1 MRTADEL
8 ITEARNRFAELDRQL
23 ARLQR
28 LQPNAA
34 DTKRL
39 REQRDQARRELLELV
54 CLAETPVGEM
64 GWA

>member
-8 ITEARNRFAELDRQL
+8 IAEARNRFAEP
-23 ARLQR
+23 QR